1 MEEFETKYYETKAKL
16 QNILENLSV
25 RTYVYNDNSDVF
37 ENVSNMKSSNFKLP
51 KINIE
56 RFSGDY
62 KDWPSFKDLY
72 VSLVHDNM
80 CLSNIQKFQYLRSLL
95 LSEPANII
103 KHIPI
108 TETAYNEAWE
118 KLLARYDKKK
128 QIIFSLIKT
137 FMEQP
142 SFNDTNSHNLRNI
155 ADTSDE
161 VIRGLK
167 SIDTKAESRDVWLIY
182 ILLQKVD
189 PKTRQ
194 EWAQFSN
201 NIDFPTFEAFIE
213 FLSSRCTYLEL
224 YNENVTYEKQP
235 YINKSKFNNS
245 LKCSCCKMNHLVFK
259 CSKFK
264 EMSVKERKQLVNKQ
278 KLCMNCLSDRHTES
292 HCNSTFTCHYCKKKH
307 HSLLHDNNFKNYAM
321 SANKSHRA
329 EGQNQTGKDSNQN
342 KEVAV
347 SVNSIQTYFSLLPTL
362 SVNIKNILGENCQVR
377 VMTDSGSESTFISEK
392 CLKLLGLKRKNARF
406 QIKGLQDS
414 KIAMTKGC
422 VEIDLVSLHD
432 PKVKLPV
439 KAYVLEKLT
448 APLPTKKI
456 NEAHFSHLKNAC
468 LADPKFFVPNN
479 IDMIL
484 GSDYFFSILLPGQIT
499 CSQTSASFLATRC
512 IKQIALDDK
521 DNPNLSRVLQEDIY
535 MDDLLS
541 GADTPNN
548 AISICKDIAHV
559 LSTRGF
565 HLRKWNSNS
574 TEFLAQFSE
583 HCSHDTRVEFSKD
596 SNESSKVLGLF
607 WNSSNDTFGFQPS
620 LELTPPLTKRR
631 ILSESSKIFDP
642 LGLLSPCTV
651 FMKIFYQKLWLTKTD
666 WDSPIP
672 QQLTENW
679 LKFQKAFK
687 AINYL
692 TVPRWVILTADNTVE
707 LHGFADASSLA
718 YAAAIYCRQKH
729 NGKIKVQL
737 LVSKTKVAPVKQVSI
752 PRLELCDIASQGI
765 DPKCLPDCKLWWQG
779 PPWLRL
785 ETSSWPKA
793 ESSCDEASDEVKAEQ
808 KSVSIFNL
816 FTHTSNDVIHR
827 LFEHYSLL
835 TKIIRVFAYCQ
846 RFINNCKKI
855 ASQGSSISSSHINTT
870 SLTFSETK
878 TAEETIIRWVQGF
891 YFQEEI
897 RSIKKQISL
906 PPKSPLCSLHPFI
919 DEHGLVRVGGRLQNF
934 QIRFNSK
941 HPIILPSQHSISE
954 LLIKE
959 QHIAHLHAGPTL
971 LAHVLRQ
978 SHWIVG
984 SRKLIN
990 KCIRKCL
997 KCNKFKTSTT
1007 TPQLMGNLPKH
1018 RVTLE
1023 RPFFSCG
1030 IDYAGPVLIKC
1041 NKGRG
1046 TKSTKGYNAL
1056 FVCLATKAVHIE
1068 AVGDLTTDSFIAHFV
1083 VLVLVVGLPA
1093 TFIVTMEPILLEL
1106 VENLTKYGNWHFIP
1120 PSSPHFGGIWES
1132 GIRSVKFHLK
1142 RVLGETILTFEELT
1156 ILLTQIE
1163 GLLNSRPLSYVNDSD
1178 IECISTLTPSHFLTG
1193 DVLLSVPEELP
1204 STSNHRDRW
1213 ELLQNIKR
1221 GFWKKWSSEFIS
1233 SLQPRK
1239 KWQDAQPNL
1248 KEDDIVLIKEEGP
1261 PGTWPMARVLQV
1273 HPGNDGLVRVAT
1285 VKTQDSVLKR
1295 PVHKL
1300 HKLPYIRTS
1309 SDIGWEYVSY
1319 TSHLTVTECD
1329 FPILT

>member
-1 MEEFETKYYETKAKL
+1 
-16 QNILENLSV
+16 
-25 RTYVYNDNSDVF
+25 
-37 ENVSNMKSSNFKLP
+37 
-51 KINIE
+51 
-56 RFSGDY
+56 
-62 KDWPSFKDLY
+62 
-72 VSLVHDNM
+72 
-80 CLSNIQKFQYLRSLL
+80 
-95 LSEPANII
+95 
-103 KHIPI
+103 
-108 TETAYNEAWE
+108 
-118 KLLARYDKKK
+118 
-128 QIIFSLIKT
+128 
-137 FMEQP
+137 
-142 SFNDTNSHNLRNI
+142 
-155 ADTSDE
+155 
-161 VIRGLK
+161 
-167 SIDTKAESRDVWLIY
+167 
-182 ILLQKVD
+182 
-189 PKTRQ
+189 
-194 EWAQFSN
+194 
-201 NIDFPTFEAFIE
+201 
-213 FLSSRCTYLEL
+213 
-224 YNENVTYEKQP
+224 
-235 YINKSKFNNS
+235 
-245 LKCSCCKMNHLVFK
+245 
-259 CSKFK
+259 
-264 EMSVKERKQLVNKQ
+264 
-278 KLCMNCLSDRHTES
+278 
-292 HCNSTFTCHYCKKKH
+292 
-307 HSLLHDNNFKNYAM
+307 
-321 SANKSHRA
+321 
-329 EGQNQTGKDSNQN
+329 
-342 KEVAV
+342 
-347 SVNSIQTYFSLLPTL
+347 
-362 SVNIKNILGENCQVR
+362 
-377 VMTDSGSESTFISEK
+377 
-392 CLKLLGLKRKNARF
+392 
-406 QIKGLQDS
+406 
-414 KIAMTKGC
+414 
-422 VEIDLVSLHD
+422 
-432 PKVKLPV
+432 
-439 KAYVLEKLT
+439 
-448 APLPTKKI
+448 
-456 NEAHFSHLKNAC
+456 
-468 LADPKFFVPNN
+468 
-479 IDMIL
+479 
-484 GSDYFFSILLPGQIT
+484 
-499 CSQTSASFLATRC
+499 
-512 IKQIALDDK
+512 
-521 DNPNLSRVLQEDIY
+521 
-535 MDDLLS
+535 
-541 GADTPNN
+541 
-548 AISICKDIAHV
+548 
-559 LSTRGF
+559 
-565 HLRKWNSNS
+565 
-574 TEFLAQFSE
+574 
-583 HCSHDTRVEFSKD
+583 
-596 SNESSKVLGLF
+596 
-607 WNSSNDTFGFQPS
+607 
-620 LELTPPLTKRR
+620 
-631 ILSESSKIFDP
+631 
-642 LGLLSPCTV
+642 
-651 FMKIFYQKLWLTKTD
+651 MKIFYQKLWLTKTD

-672 QQLTENW
+672 QQLTEDW
-679 LKFQKAFK
+679 LRFQKAFN

-692 TVPRWVILTADNTVE
+692 TVPRWVILTADNIVE

-752 PRLELCDIASQGI
+752 PRLELCGAHLLSKLFKSVLRTLKYYTFDVFAWTDSKIVLSWLSGHPRQWKTFVANRTSEIIEVLPTKHWRHVPSKENPADIASRGI

-816 FTHTSNDVIHR
+816 FTHTSNDVIHG
-827 LFEHYSLL
+827 LFEHYSSL
-835 TKIIRVFAYCQ
+835 TKVIRIFAYCQ
-846 RFINNCKKI
+846 RFIKNCKKI

-878 TAEETIIRWVQGF
+878 TAEETIIRWVQ
-891 YFQEEI
+891 
-897 RSIKKQISL
+897 
-906 PPKSPLCSLHPFI
+906 
-919 DEHGLVRVGGRLQNF
+919 DEHGLVRVGGRLQNS
-934 QIRFNSK
+934 QLPFNSK

-1007 TPQLMGNLPKH
+1007 TPQLMGNFPKH
-1018 RVTLE
+1018 RATLE

-1046 TKSTKGYNAL
+1046 TKSTKGYIAL

-1068 AVGDLTTDSFIAHFV
+1068 AVGDLTTDSFIAALRRFSARRGAPRHIYSDNGTNFV
-1083 VLVLVVGLPA
+1083 GARRKLDEIRKLWLSLPTNEA
-1093 TFIVTMEPILLEL
+1093 ISYYLSKSSID
-1106 VENLTKYGNWHFIP
+1106 WHFIP

-1156 ILLTQIE
+1156 TLLTQIE

-1285 VKTQDSVLKR
+1285 VKTQDSVFKR

-1300 HKLPYIRTS
+1300 IKLPIY
-1309 SDIGWEYVSY
+1309 
-1319 TSHLTVTECD
+1319 
-1329 FPILT
+1329 PN

>member
-1 MEEFETKYYETKAKL
+1 
-16 QNILENLSV
+16 
-25 RTYVYNDNSDVF
+25 
-37 ENVSNMKSSNFKLP
+37 
-51 KINIE
+51 
-56 RFSGDY
+56 
-62 KDWPSFKDLY
+62 
-72 VSLVHDNM
+72 
-80 CLSNIQKFQYLRSLL
+80 
-95 LSEPANII
+95 
-103 KHIPI
+103 
-108 TETAYNEAWE
+108 
-118 KLLARYDKKK
+118 
-128 QIIFSLIKT
+128 
-137 FMEQP
+137 
-142 SFNDTNSHNLRNI
+142 
-155 ADTSDE
+155 
-161 VIRGLK
+161 
-167 SIDTKAESRDVWLIY
+167 
-182 ILLQKVD
+182 
-189 PKTRQ
+189 
-194 EWAQFSN
+194 
-201 NIDFPTFEAFIE
+201 
-213 FLSSRCTYLEL
+213 
-224 YNENVTYEKQP
+224 
-235 YINKSKFNNS
+235 
-245 LKCSCCKMNHLVFK
+245 
-259 CSKFK
+259 
-264 EMSVKERKQLVNKQ
+264 
-278 KLCMNCLSDRHTES
+278 
-292 HCNSTFTCHYCKKKH
+292 
-307 HSLLHDNNFKNYAM
+307 M

-329 EGQNQTGKDSNQN
+329 EGQNQTGNDTNQN
-342 KEVAV
+342 KEVAA
-347 SVNSIQTYFSLLPTL
+347 SVNSIQTCFSLLPTL

-377 VMTDSGSESTFISEK
+377 VMADSGSESTFISEK

-414 KIAMTKGC
+414 KIAMTRGC

-432 PKVKLPV
+432 PKVKLTV

-448 APLPTKKI
+448 APLPTEKI
-456 NEAHFSHLKNAC
+456 NETHFSHLKNAC
-468 LADPKFFVPNN
+468 LADPKFFISNN

-484 GSDYFFSILLPGQIT
+484 GSDYFFFSILLPGQIT
-499 CSQTSASFLATRC
+499 CSQSNLIAQNSIFGFLISGKLTESLNSNSMLNLHINGTNIDNQLKQFWELEEIPNVKDKLLTSEEQFVETHFQNTYACNSDGRFVVKLPFYKSNSELGDSKPAAISRLLAMERKFKNNPDFGKQYKEFMNEYESLGHMSLVNSRSHTSKDQNFLPHHAVIKPSSPTTKLRVVFDASCKTTNGTSLNSLLGVGPKLQRDIFEILLNFRIPRIVFTADIEKMYRQILVADEDQRYQQILWRNNSSENIRTYKLKTVTYGLASASFLATRC

-583 HCSHDTRVEFSKD
+583 HSSHDARVEFSKD

-672 QQLTENW
+672 QQLTEDW
-679 LKFQKAFK
+679 LRFQKAFN

-692 TVPRWVILTADNTVE
+692 TVPRWVILTADNIVE

-737 LVSKTKVAPVKQVSI
+737 LVSKTNVAPVKQVSI
-752 PRLELCDIASQGI
+752 PRLELCGAHLLSKLFKSVLRTLKYYTFDVFAWTDSKIVLSWLSGHPRQWKTFVANRTSEIIEVLPTKHWRHVPSKENPADIASRGI

-793 ESSCDEASDEVKAEQ
+793 ESSCDEASDE
-808 KSVSIFNL
+808 
-816 FTHTSNDVIHR
+816 
-827 LFEHYSLL
+827 
-835 TKIIRVFAYCQ
+835 
-846 RFINNCKKI
+846 I

-878 TAEETIIRWVQGF
+878 TAEQTIIRWVQGF

-906 PPKSPLCSLHPFI
+906 PPKSPLRSLHPFI
-919 DEHGLVRVGGRLQNF
+919 DEHGLVRVGGRLQNS
-934 QIRFNSK
+934 QLRFNSK

-984 SRKLIN
+984 TDGQ
-990 KCIRKCL
+990 
-997 KCNKFKTSTT
+997 FA
-1007 TPQLMGNLPKH
+1007 KH

-1046 TKSTKGYNAL
+1046 TKSTKGYIAL

-1068 AVGDLTTDSFIAHFV
+1068 AVGDLTTDSFIAALLRRFSARRGAPRHIYSDNGTNFV
-1083 VLVLVVGLPA
+1083 GARRKLDEIRKLWLSLPTNEA
-1093 TFIVTMEPILLEL
+1093 ISYYLSKSSID
-1106 VENLTKYGNWHFIP
+1106 WHFIP
-1120 PSSPHFGGIWES
+1120 PSSPHFG
-1132 GIRSVKFHLK
+1132 
-1142 RVLGETILTFEELT
+1142 
-1156 ILLTQIE
+1156 
-1163 GLLNSRPLSYVNDSD
+1163 
-1178 IECISTLTPSHFLTG
+1178 
-1193 DVLLSVPEELP
+1193 VPEELP
-1204 STSNHRDRW
+1204 SSSNHRDRW

-1273 HPGNDGLVRVAT
+1273 PGNDGLVRVAT
-1285 VKTQDSVLKR
+1285 VKTKTQCLNDLFINFTNF
-1295 PVHKL
+1295 
-1300 HKLPYIRTS
+1300 PYIRTS
-1309 SDIGWEYVSY
+1309 SDIGWEYVSH
-1319 TSHLTVTECD
+1319 TPHLTVTECERFSR
-1329 FPILT
+1329 FPTPTETFLEPVRGLL

>member
-1 MEEFETKYYETKAKL
+1 MYRQILVADEDQRYQQILWRNNSSE
-16 QNILENLSV
+16 NI
-25 RTYVYNDNSDVF
+25 RTY
-37 ENVSNMKSSNFKLP
+37 KL
-51 KINIE
+51 
-56 RFSGDY
+56 
-62 KDWPSFKDLY
+62 
-72 VSLVHDNM
+72 
-80 CLSNIQKFQYLRSLL
+80 
-95 LSEPANII
+95 
-103 KHIPI
+103 
-108 TETAYNEAWE
+108 
-118 KLLARYDKKK
+118 
-128 QIIFSLIKT
+128 KT
-137 FMEQP
+137 
-142 SFNDTNSHNLRNI
+142 
-155 ADTSDE
+155 
-161 VIRGLK
+161 
-167 SIDTKAESRDVWLIY
+167 
-182 ILLQKVD
+182 
-189 PKTRQ
+189 
-194 EWAQFSN
+194 
-201 NIDFPTFEAFIE
+201 
-213 FLSSRCTYLEL
+213 
-224 YNENVTYEKQP
+224 VTY
-235 YINKSKFNNS
+235 
-245 LKCSCCKMNHLVFK
+245 
-259 CSKFK
+259 
-264 EMSVKERKQLVNKQ
+264 
-278 KLCMNCLSDRHTES
+278 
-292 HCNSTFTCHYCKKKH
+292 
-307 HSLLHDNNFKNYAM
+307 
-321 SANKSHRA
+321 
-329 EGQNQTGKDSNQN
+329 
-342 KEVAV
+342 
-347 SVNSIQTYFSLLPTL
+347 
-362 SVNIKNILGENCQVR
+362 
-377 VMTDSGSESTFISEK
+377 
-392 CLKLLGLKRKNARF
+392 GLA
-406 QIKGLQDS
+406 
-414 KIAMTKGC
+414 
-422 VEIDLVSLHD
+422 
-432 PKVKLPV
+432 
-439 KAYVLEKLT
+439 
-448 APLPTKKI
+448 
-456 NEAHFSHLKNAC
+456 
-468 LADPKFFVPNN
+468 
-479 IDMIL
+479 
-484 GSDYFFSILLPGQIT
+484 
-499 CSQTSASFLATRC
+499 SASFLATRC

-583 HCSHDTRVEFSKD
+583 HSSHDTRVEFSKD

-651 FMKIFYQKLWLTKTD
+651 FMKIFIKNFGLQKQ
-666 WDSPIP
+666 IG
-672 QQLTENW
+672 QQLTEDW
-679 LKFQKAFK
+679 LRFQKAFN

-692 TVPRWVILTADNTVE
+692 TVPRWVILTADNIVE

-752 PRLELCDIASQGI
+752 PRLELCGAHLLSKLFKSILRTLKYYTFDVFAWTDSKIVLSWLSGHPRQWKTFVANRTSEIIEVLPTKHWRHVPSKENPADIASRGI

-793 ESSCDEASDEVKAEQ
+793 ESSCDEASDE
-808 KSVSIFNL
+808 
-816 FTHTSNDVIHR
+816 
-827 LFEHYSLL
+827 
-835 TKIIRVFAYCQ
+835 
-846 RFINNCKKI
+846 I

-897 RSIKKQISL
+897 RSIKKQTSL
-906 PPKSPLCSLHPFI
+906 PPKSPLRSLHPFI
-919 DEHGLVRVGGRLQNF
+919 DEHGLVRVGGRLQNS
-934 QIRFNSK
+934 QLRFNSK

-984 SRKLIN
+984 TDGQ
-990 KCIRKCL
+990 
-997 KCNKFKTSTT
+997 FT
-1007 TPQLMGNLPKH
+1007 KH

-1046 TKSTKGYNAL
+1046 TKSTKGYIAL

-1068 AVGDLTTDSFIAHFV
+1068 AVGDLTTDSFIAALRRFSARRGAPRHIYSDNGTNFV
-1083 VLVLVVGLPA
+1083 GARRKLDEIRKLWLSLPTNEA
-1093 TFIVTMEPILLEL
+1093 ISYYLSKSSID
-1106 VENLTKYGNWHFIP
+1106 WHFIP

-1156 ILLTQIE
+1156 TLLTQIE

-1204 STSNHRDRW
+1204 SSSNHRDRW

-1285 VKTQDSVLKR
+1285 VKTQDSVFKR

-1300 HKLPYIRTS
+1300 HKLPIY
-1309 SDIGWEYVSY
+1309 
-1319 TSHLTVTECD
+1319 
-1329 FPILT
+1329 PN

>member
-1 MEEFETKYYETKAKL
+1 
-16 QNILENLSV
+16 
-25 RTYVYNDNSDVF
+25 
-37 ENVSNMKSSNFKLP
+37 
-51 KINIE
+51 
-56 RFSGDY
+56 
-62 KDWPSFKDLY
+62 
-72 VSLVHDNM
+72 
-80 CLSNIQKFQYLRSLL
+80 
-95 LSEPANII
+95 
-103 KHIPI
+103 
-108 TETAYNEAWE
+108 
-118 KLLARYDKKK
+118 
-128 QIIFSLIKT
+128 
-137 FMEQP
+137 
-142 SFNDTNSHNLRNI
+142 
-155 ADTSDE
+155 
-161 VIRGLK
+161 
-167 SIDTKAESRDVWLIY
+167 
-182 ILLQKVD
+182 
-189 PKTRQ
+189 
-194 EWAQFSN
+194 
-201 NIDFPTFEAFIE
+201 
-213 FLSSRCTYLEL
+213 
-224 YNENVTYEKQP
+224 
-235 YINKSKFNNS
+235 
-245 LKCSCCKMNHLVFK
+245 
-259 CSKFK
+259 
-264 EMSVKERKQLVNKQ
+264 
-278 KLCMNCLSDRHTES
+278 
-292 HCNSTFTCHYCKKKH
+292 
-307 HSLLHDNNFKNYAM
+307 M

-329 EGQNQTGKDSNQN
+329 EGQNQTGNDTNQS
-342 KEVAV
+342 KEVAA
-347 SVNSIQTYFSLLPTL
+347 SVNSIQTCFSLLPTL

-377 VMTDSGSESTFISEK
+377 VIADSGSESTFISEK

-414 KIAMTKGC
+414 KIAMTRGC

-448 APLPTKKI
+448 APLPTEKI
-456 NEAHFSHLKNAC
+456 NETHFSHLKNAC
-468 LADPKFFVPNN
+468 LADPKFFISNN

-499 CSQTSASFLATRC
+499 CSQKLGDSKPAAISRLLAMERKFKNNPDFEKQYKEFMNEYESLGHMILVNSRSHTSKDQNFLPHHAVIKPSSPTTKLRVVFDASCKTTNASASFLATRC

-583 HCSHDTRVEFSKD
+583 HSSHDARVEFSKD

-620 LELTPPLTKRR
+620 LELTPPLTKRH
-631 ILSESSKIFDP
+631 
-642 LGLLSPCTV
+642 
-651 FMKIFYQKLWLTKTD
+651 

-672 QQLTENW
+672 QQLTEDW
-679 LKFQKAFK
+679 LRFQKAFN

-692 TVPRWVILTADNTVE
+692 TVPRWVILTADNIVE

-752 PRLELCDIASQGI
+752 PRLELCGAHLLSKLFKSVLRTLKYYTFDVFSWTDSKIVFSWLSGHPRKWKTFVANRTSEIIEVLPTKHWRHVPSKENPADIASRGI

-816 FTHTSNDVIHR
+816 FTHTSNDVIHG
-827 LFEHYSLL
+827 LFEHYSSL
-835 TKIIRVFAYCQ
+835 TKVIRIFAYCQ
-846 RFINNCKKI
+846 RFIKNCKKI

-897 RSIKKQISL
+897 RSIKKHISL
-906 PPKSPLCSLHPFI
+906 PPKSPLRSLHPFI
-919 DEHGLVRVGGRLQNF
+919 DEHGLVRVGGRLQNS
-934 QIRFNSK
+934 QLRFNSK

-959 QHIAHLHAGPTL
+959 QHIAHLHAGSTL

-1046 TKSTKGYNAL
+1046 TKSTKGYIAL

-1068 AVGDLTTDSFIAHFV
+1068 AVGDLTTDSFIAALRRFSARRGAPRHIYSDNGTNFV
-1083 VLVLVVGLPA
+1083 GARRKLDEIRKLWLSLPTNEA
-1093 TFIVTMEPILLEL
+1093 ISYYLSKSSID
-1106 VENLTKYGNWHFIP
+1106 WHFIP
-1120 PSSPHFGGIWES
+1120 PSSPHFG
-1132 GIRSVKFHLK
+1132 
-1142 RVLGETILTFEELT
+1142 ELT
-1156 ILLTQIE
+1156 TLLTQIE

-1285 VKTQDSVLKR
+1285 VKTQDSVFKR

-1300 HKLPYIRTS
+1300 HKLPIY
-1309 SDIGWEYVSY
+1309 
-1319 TSHLTVTECD
+1319 
-1329 FPILT
+1329 PN

>member
-1 MEEFETKYYETKAKL
+1 MDAETATVLRGRAKAALTRTINFIDKNEQTFDKNDIRNKLEKLELTYTEFDKADAALPIESSEMEEFETKYYETKAKL

-62 KDWPSFKDLY
+62 KNWPSFKDLY

-80 CLSNIQKFQYLRSLL
+80 CLSNIQKFQYLRGLL

-213 FLSSRCTYLEL
+213 FLNNRCTYLEL
-224 YNENVTYEKQP
+224 YN
-235 YINKSKFNNS
+235 
-245 LKCSCCKMNHLVFK
+245 
-259 CSKFK
+259 
-264 EMSVKERKQLVNKQ
+264 R
-278 KLCMNCLSDRHTES
+278 
-292 HCNSTFTCHYCKKKH
+292 
-307 HSLLHDNNFKNYAM
+307 
-321 SANKSHRA
+321 
-329 EGQNQTGKDSNQN
+329 
-342 KEVAV
+342 
-347 SVNSIQTYFSLLPTL
+347 
-362 SVNIKNILGENCQVR
+362 
-377 VMTDSGSESTFISEK
+377 
-392 CLKLLGLKRKNARF
+392 
-406 QIKGLQDS
+406 
-414 KIAMTKGC
+414 
-422 VEIDLVSLHD
+422 
-432 PKVKLPV
+432 
-439 KAYVLEKLT
+439 
-448 APLPTKKI
+448 
-456 NEAHFSHLKNAC
+456 
-468 LADPKFFVPNN
+468 
-479 IDMIL
+479 
-484 GSDYFFSILLPGQIT
+484 
-499 CSQTSASFLATRC
+499 
-512 IKQIALDDK
+512 
-521 DNPNLSRVLQEDIY
+521 
-535 MDDLLS
+535 
-541 GADTPNN
+541 
-548 AISICKDIAHV
+548 
-559 LSTRGF
+559 
-565 HLRKWNSNS
+565 NS

-583 HCSHDTRVEFSKD
+583 HSSHDARVEFSKD

-672 QQLTENW
+672 QQLTEDW
-679 LKFQKAFK
+679 LRFQKAFN

-692 TVPRWVILTADNTVE
+692 TVPRWVILTADNIVE

-729 NGKIKVQL
+729 NGKIKTD
-737 LVSKTKVAPVKQVSI
+737 SKIVLSWLSGHPRQWKTFVANRTSEIIEVLPTKHWRHVPSKENPA
-752 PRLELCDIASQGI
+752 DIASRGI

-816 FTHTSNDVIHR
+816 FTHTSNDVIHG
-827 LFEHYSLL
+827 LFEHYSSL
-835 TKIIRVFAYCQ
+835 TKVIRIFAYCQ
-846 RFINNCKKI
+846 RFIKNCKKI

-906 PPKSPLCSLHPFI
+906 PPKSPLRSLHPFI
-919 DEHGLVRVGGRLQNF
+919 DEHGLVRVGGRLQNS
-934 QIRFNSK
+934 QLRFNSK

-1046 TKSTKGYNAL
+1046 TKSTKGYIAL

-1068 AVGDLTTDSFIAHFV
+1068 AVGDLTTDSFIAALRRFSARRGAPRHIYSDNGTNFV
-1083 VLVLVVGLPA
+1083 GARRKLDEIRKLWLSLPTNEA
-1093 TFIVTMEPILLEL
+1093 ISYYLSKSSID
-1106 VENLTKYGNWHFIP
+1106 WHFIP

-1156 ILLTQIE
+1156 TLLTQIE

-1204 STSNHRDRW
+1204 SSSNHRDRW

-1261 PGTWPMARVLQV
+1261 PGTWPKARVLQV

-1285 VKTQDSVLKR
+1285 VKTQDSVFKR

-1300 HKLPYIRTS
+1300 HKLPIY
-1309 SDIGWEYVSY
+1309 
-1319 TSHLTVTECD
+1319 
-1329 FPILT
+1329 PN